1 MDEKDGRE
9 VGRTIEWIEV
19 SYDRNQINRSS
30 YSENGSFRSLSPSQL
45 SKLNWILKENSENL
59 I

>member
-9 VGRTIEWIEV
+9 MVKSIEWIEV
-19 SYDRNQINRSS
+19 SYDRKQINERS
-30 YSENGSFRSLSPSQL
+30 YSENGSFRSLSPSQV
-45 SKLNWILKENSENL
+45 SKLNWILKKNLENS